1 VSAAKRYKIERK
13 VREHHRKA
21 RKAERDRP
29 RSTSA
34 GEAHGNCAAGR

>member
-1 VSAAKRYKIERK
+1 MSAAKRYKIERK

-34 GEAHGNCAAGR
+34 GETNCFQAAGR